1 MNPIVFAMRHPVTT
15 LMLVVAL
22 ISGGLLSLNRMRVD
36 IFPSLNTPKIYVF
49 LDYVGMSPAQMEG
62 FIVNQLELYFQYVD
76 GVENIDTRNIQQV
89 SLCELSFFPGT
100 DMGQAMAQVVAM
112 SDRAMSWMPKGTLPP
127 MIMRMDAGSVPVG
140 YLVLESKTTSLG
152 LMGDLAQNIIRPL
165 VQKYVP
171 GTVAISPFG
180 PNMRSIVV
188 KVDPDKLRDY
198 NLTPQQVVDAL
209 AEGNTVVPAGNIYV
223 KDSMPMVP
231 VNSTVVNIQDLG
243 KIPLRLEKNV
253 YLRDVAVLQ
262 DDTDI
267 TYGYALVNGKKSVYL
282 PVIKKD
288 TASALTVVDDI
299 HKSMKLFQDVVPKDV
314 KVSFQ
319 FDESP
324 TVREAVKSVATEG
337 LIGATLTGL
346 MIMIFLRDLRSV
358 VVVVSNIPLALLG
371 SLFGLWLTGNTINIM
386 SLGGLAL
393 AIGILVDEATVEVE
407 NVHAQMRRT
416 SKVASAVLHGNLIT
430 AVPRL
435 LALLCILSVFIPA
448 FIMGD
453 PLRSLF
459 MPLTLGVGFAM
470 ISSYLLSSTF
480 VPIMCVT
487 LLKHSE
493 HGEEPQ
499 GLFARLLSVYG
510 KFVRTAVHL
519 RYLVVPAYLVFCAL
533 VLWQIGMR
541 VGTELFPQIDS
552 GEFVL
557 RFRPPPGSHYELTR
571 QMAVKC
577 LEEIERE
584 AGQKNIVI
592 TMGYVGQVAPNF
604 GIDNMLLFMR
614 GPDDGQLRVALRED
628 SGIKLNE
635 FRERMRKVL
644 PDRVVPWLADR
655 LEQGGLSKEEARRQ
669 AARCTFGFEPGDIVT
684 DVMSFGSST
693 PIAVQVVGTD
703 LGLVRQHATK
713 IANEMKRI
721 PTLRDVQFEQ
731 TLDYPTVEV
740 EVDREK
746 AGLSGIKVS
755 DVGKALVLATSSTRF
770 TSVNYWIDVRT
781 GFDYLVEVLV
791 PAGRL
796 TKAEDVANLPLQ
808 PVNPLVNM
816 MIRDVAKVRQS
827 SETGEF
833 DRSMSQRYLTLT
845 ANVEGEDMGRASNRV
860 AGAIAAAGEPP
871 RGVRVIPMGQ
881 LPPMLEMFKALGTGL
896 GVAVFVIL
904 ILLTAYF
911 QSPRTALISIGAV
924 PGVLAGI
931 ATILYVTGTSLN
943 IESFMGS
950 IMCLGVSVSNSVMLV
965 TFMNDHWKSGAS
977 SVDAAIEGA
986 RDRLRPILMTA
997 CAMTIG
1003 MVPMALALEKG
1014 SQMQAPLGRAVIGGL
1029 LMSTVATLLVVPSI
1043 FALVIGRKVPRSPSI
1058 YPDDPESAHYDPLV
1072 FAETAADEH
1081 HGAAT
1086 DPAASKTDGHAV
1098 AASARAN
1105 GDSPHAGAVPGP
1117 HLPAGRDVRSPAAEP
1132 TAPIRQPGSE
1142 TGDPRTDKLLAF
1154 PWDPF
1159 RFSTDPY
1166 VTHERCDEILPVLGF
1181 IDATESG
1188 TSDAGQD
1195 GPSRTTGNHDDH
1207 DDDRK
1212 SGSAPTA
1219 PPDTPTLP
1227 GEH

>member
-1 MNPIVFAMRHPVTT
+1 MNPIVFAMRRPVTT
-15 LMLVVAL
+15 MMLVVAL
-22 ISGGLLSLNRMRVD
+22 ISSGVLALNRMRVD

-76 GVENIDTRNIQQV
+76 GVENIDTRSIQQV
-89 SLCELSFFPGT
+89 TLCELSFFPGT

-127 MIMRMDAGSVPVG
+127 MIMRLDSGSVPVG

-165 VQKYVP
+165 VQRYVP

-180 PNMRSIVV
+180 PNMRSIIV
-188 KVDPDKLRDY
+188 KVDPEKMLAY
-198 NLTPQQVVDAL
+198 NLTPQDLVDAL
-209 AEGNTVVPAGNIYV
+209 SKGNAVVPAGNVYI
-223 KDSMPMVP
+223 KDTMPIAP

-243 KIPLRLEKNV
+243 KIPLRLDKNV
-253 YLRDVAVLQ
+253 YLRDVAEVR

-288 TASALTVVDDI
+288 TASALTVVGDI
-299 HKSMKLFQDVVPKDV
+299 HKSMKLFQDVVPVDV
-314 KVSFQ
+314 TVSFQ

-324 TVREAVKSVATEG
+324 TVVEAVKSVATEG

-346 MIMIFLRDLRSV
+346 MIMLFLRDLRSV

-371 SLFGLWLTGNTINIM
+371 SLTGLWVTGNTINIM

-407 NVHAQMRRT
+407 NVHAQMRHT
-416 SKVASAVLHGNLIT
+416 EHVASAVLHGNLIT

-480 VPIMCVT
+480 VPIMCVS
-487 LLKHSE
+487 LLKHK
-493 HGEEPQ
+493 GGDEEPK
-499 GLFARLLSVYG
+499 GLFARLLSVYSKLVG
-510 KFVRTAVHL
+510 ASVRL
-519 RYLVVPAYLVFCAL
+519 RMLVVPVYLVAC
-533 VLWQIGMR
+533 VLILAIIGLQ

-571 QMAVKC
+571 EMAVKC

-584 AGQKNIVI
+584 AKPQNIDI
-592 TMGYVGQVAPNF
+592 TMGFVGQVAPNF

-614 GPDDGQLRVALRED
+614 GPDDGQLRVKLSES
-628 SGIKLNE
+628 SGIKLEE
-635 FRERMRKVL
+635 FRERLREIL
-644 PDRVVPWLADR
+644 PKRVIPWLAHR
-655 LEQGGLSKEEARRQ
+655 LETGGLSRAEALRQ
-669 AARCTFGFEPGDIVT
+669 AKMSTFGFEPGDIVT
-684 DVMSFGSST
+684 EIMSFGSMT

-703 LGLVRQHATK
+703 VNQTRQHAVK

-721 PTLRDVQFEQ
+721 PSLRDVSFQQ
-731 TLDYPTVEV
+731 TLDYPAVEID
-740 EVDREK
+740 VDREK
-746 AGLSGIKVS
+746 AGLSGVTVE
-755 DVGKALVLATSSTRF
+755 DVGKAIVLGTSSTRF
-770 TSVNYWIDVRT
+770 TAVNYWIDVKT
-781 GFDYLVEVLV
+781 GFDYLVEILV
-791 PAGRL
+791 PPGRL
-796 TKAEDVANLPLQ
+796 TKPEDIEELPIEQ
-808 PVNPLVNM
+808 VNPLVNLL
-816 MIRDVAKVRQS
+816 IRDVAKVRQS
-827 SETGEF
+827 VQPGEF

-845 ANVEGEDMGRASNRV
+845 ANVEGEDMGRASGHV
-860 AGAIAAAGEPP
+860 AKAIAAAGPPP
-871 RGVRVIPMGQ
+871 RGVRVIPLGQ
-881 LPPMLEMFKALGTGL
+881 LPPMLEMFEALGTGL

-911 QSPRTALISIGAV
+911 QSPRTAIISISAV

-931 ATILYVTGTSLN
+931 ATMLFVTRTSLN

-965 TFMNDHWKSGAS
+965 TFMNDHWKSGAPS
-977 SVDAAIEGA
+977 TEAAILGA
-986 RDRLRPILMTA
+986 SERLRPILMTA
-997 CAMTIG
+997 CAMTVG

-1029 LMSTVATLLVVPSI
+1029 LMSTVATLLVVPAI
-1043 FALVIGRKVPRSPSI
+1043 FAVVIGKRTPRSPSI
-1058 YPDDPESAHYDPLV
+1058 YPDDPDSPHYDPEV
-1072 FAETAADEH
+1072 FAAKGEE
-1081 HGAAT
+1081 HGATKGEGETKPAPVT
-1086 DPAASKTDGHAV
+1086 RGPHKPPSEGRPEPAPVPTAYDTASADTGYVDPHLAGMFRTPTYDPAT
-1098 AASARAN
+1098 N
-1105 GDSPHAGAVPGP
+1105 PYEEFLQFPWSPFMFDTNPLVTHQTAEGM
-1117 HLPAGRDVRSPAAEP
+1117 LPALGFAEERTPAAPPKPGAEDP
-1132 TAPIRQPGSE
+1132 T
-1142 TGDPRTDKLLAF
+1142 
-1154 PWDPF
+1154 
-1159 RFSTDPY
+1159 
-1166 VTHERCDEILPVLGF
+1166 
-1181 IDATESG
+1181 
-1188 TSDAGQD
+1188 
-1195 GPSRTTGNHDDH
+1195 PSRHEATGTTEPRDDLH
-1207 DDDRK
+1207 E
-1212 SGSAPTA
+1212 SGSAPA
-1219 PPDTPTLP
+1219 
-1227 GEH
+1227 